1 MWICLTLEQSL
12 DQFQISLATS
22 QIQGR
27 FAIPILPV
35 ANELRTALVVHM
47 AFRVVLDEKAHAA
60 QVRRVSPHQV
70 LVEQLLVFLLGKQ
83 DVEVVL

>member
-35 ANELRTALVVHM
+35 ANELGTTLGVHM
-47 AFRVVLDEKAHAA
+47 ALGVVLDEEAHAA
-60 QVRRVSPHQV
+60 QVRRVPPHQV
-70 LVEQLLVFLLGKQ
+70 LVEQLLVFLLRQQ